1 MANSLIQ
8 RSFAAGE
15 LDPSLFSRVDQVK
28 YATGL
33 RTLRNAY
40 VRKNG
45 GLDSRMGGI
54 YCNEGKLLGK
64 TYRLIP
70 FQVSVDVKYQLEVG
84 EFYIRF
90 LKNDSL
96 VTDSTK
102 NITNITQAN
111 PGVFT
116 SASHGFSV
124 GQELEIDG
132 ILGMDELNNRNFLV
146 NSVPTANSYTLKYRD
161 GTLVDTT
168 GFSAYVSGGTA
179 SRVYEIPTTYAEAH
193 LSRLQYSQSSDVM
206 NLTHN
211 SYPVFELRRTSD
223 TSWTLLENEFRPE
236 YNATG
241 AVFAV
246 TIPGAGAVVN
256 KYMVTAISRITGE
269 ESLPIPASGGGSG
282 GVITAITKANP
293 AVVTTALAHGL
304 SNDDVIRIIIDKQN
318 GMREL
323 NSRKFIVANVGATTF
338 ELKYENSTNYNTYVN
353 TGTSLAIPISRKVTG
368 SAPAPGSEN
377 VINMFPGEDVLTY
390 NIYKELNG
398 VYGIIGSS
406 DTQFKDADY
415 TPNTS
420 ITPPDALNPFPVAT
434 RYPATSAY
442 VQQRL
447 YFANTITD
455 PEDVIGSAIAK
466 YKNFTS
472 SEPIE
477 DSDTLRFKLSGEGV
491 NPVRHLFNLGS
502 MMMFTDSGEWA
513 CIGDQN
519 GTITPS
525 NINPKQQSYN
535 GSSYLRPVFVDVSA
549 VYIQEQGGVVRDLR
563 SDFQGGDLS
572 AFAHHLF
579 KKNTI
584 FDMAYQKTP
593 NSIVW
598 MVRDDGVLI
607 SMTYIREQQ
616 IVGFAHHDLQDGLV
630 EAVSTYRNTDEYEVF
645 IVVKR
650 TIDGQVRRYTE
661 KLVTRQIFDVIDNI
675 FMDSALTYDGRNT
688 GSRTMTI
695 SGGTTWSTN
704 ETLTLTA
711 SSGFFTASDVGNEIH
726 FYNTDGQLILRFFIN
741 AFTSSTVVTGKVSST
756 VPVALRTIAVTNWA
770 EAVDE
775 ISGLWHLEG
784 ESLAVL
790 GDRNVVASPNNPS
803 DNYDECIVVDGT
815 VQLSQ
820 CYAVIHAGKPFIVDI
835 ETLDVDTA
843 QGETLQNKKKLTAK
857 VTGRFEETRGVFIGP
872 REPSG
877 DDLLANLYELKLR
890 EDENYDAPI
899 SLLSGIADLNIDGD
913 WNGNGRIFIRQ
924 VDPLPL
930 SLVSILGEG
939 LFPFKGGA

>member
-132 ILGMDELNNRNFLV
+132 ILGMDELNNRNFLI

-206 NLTHN
+206 NFTHN
-211 SYPVFELRRTSD
+211 LYRPAELRRITD
-223 TSWTLLENEFRPE
+223 TNWQFYFKLFIPTFGVYNSWGISGSG
-236 YNATG
+236 G
-241 AVFAV
+241 AKLIRYA
-246 TIPGAGAVVN
+246 I
-256 KYMVTAISRITGE
+256 TAIDAVTGE
-269 ESLPIPASGGGSG
+269 ESLPVVAPIFQS
-282 GVITAITKANP
+282 ITSITKSFP
-293 AVVTTALAHGL
+293 AVVTTAVAHGHL
-304 SNDDVIRIIIDKQN
+304 NGDIVSISIPDGN
-318 GMREL
+318 GMDQEL
-323 NSRKFIVANVGATTF
+323 NYRIFTVQNITATTF
-338 ELKYENSTNYNTYVN
+338 ELQGEDTTLYTTYTAGGFAN
-353 TGTSLAIPISRKVTG
+353 WRSQSALFSDPAP
-368 SAPAPGSEN
+368 SAPVTISWAAATGVRE
-377 VINMFPGEDVLTY
+377 Y
-390 NIYKELNG
+390 NIYKSDNDTF
-398 VYGIIGSS
+398 GIIGVSRGTS
-406 DTQFKDADY
+406 FMDEGFE
-415 TPNTS
+415 PNVS
-420 ITPPDALNPFPVAT
+420 IVFPDGTNPFRTAGN
-434 RYPATSAY
+434 YPATSSY

-447 YFANTITD
+447 FYANTTNN
-455 PEDVIGSAIAK
+455 PEDVWGSAIAE
-466 YKNFTS
+466 YKNFQRIS
-472 SEPIE
+472 SSNDNE
-477 DSDTLRFKLSGEGV
+477 SLQFKLAGEQV
-491 NPVRHLFNLGS
+491 NPVRHIFNLGS
-502 MMMFTDSGEWA
+502 MMMFTDTGEWA

-519 GTITPS
+519 GTLTPT
-525 NINPKQQSYN
+525 NINPRQQTYN
-535 GSSYLRPVFVDVSA
+535 GSSYLRPMFVDVSA

-726 FYNTDGQLILRFFIN
+726 FYNTDGQLILRFFVN

-770 EAVDE
+770 KAVDE

-803 DNYDECIVVDGT
+803 DNYDECIVVDGII
-815 VQLSQ
+815 QLSQ